1 MAAPVTMAASLLL
14 MALCTHCIVP
24 AGSIIIPSSCCISF
38 ISKKVP
44 ERLVINY
51 QLSNSSVCPKA
62 GVIPSSTAWHPL
74 LGAGLENS
82 IPPAASQLWHSHRA
96 RFLAHCVNWRPFF
109 FGVFSAS
116 SLVPVSRHCVSLFR
130 PSVIERQGWASP
142 I

>member
-62 GVIPSSTAWHPL
+62 GVIFTTRKGQRFCGNPKLLWVQRYMKNLDTKRKKASTSTRVMGAKVAVQRHP
-74 LGAGLENS
+74 ANS
-82 IPPAASQLWHSHRA
+82 TFI
-96 RFLAHCVNWRPFF
+96 
-109 FGVFSAS
+109 
-116 SLVPVSRHCVSLFR
+116 
-130 PSVIERQGWASP
+130 
-142 I
+142 